1 MMTSTLLVLMM
12 VVPGLALFY
21 GGLARTK
28 NMLSVLMQVF
38 VTFSLITV
46 LWFLYGYSLA
56 FSGEGMIVGDFSKVF
71 MKGVTPDSMSAT
83 LTTIPEYVFAAFQGS
98 FACITAALIVGAFAE
113 RIKFGAVMAFMA
125 IWFTFSYVP
134 MAHIVWGGG
143 FLAED
148 GALDFAG
155 GTVVHINAGIA
166 GLVGAWLIGKRL
178 GYGREAF
185 MPHSLT
191 LTMVGAS
198 LLWIGWFGFNAGS
211 AGAANGLA
219 GMAFVNTVVA
229 TARRYPDLADR

>member
-1 MMTSTLLVLMM
+1 MPVLPEKCLHRRVGGVGNGTVAVETAVIATVEASSALNPGDTAWMLTSTLLVLLM

-56 FSGEGMIVGDFSKVF
+56 FSGEGAIIGNFDKLF
-71 MKGVTPDSMSAT
+71 MNGITPDT
-83 LTTIPEYVFAAFQGS
+83 LSTVLPTIPEYVFSAFQGS
-98 FACITAALIVGAFAE
+98 FACITAVLIVGAFAE

-125 IWFTFSYVP
+125 LWFTFSYVP

-143 FLAED
+143 FLGED

-155 GTVVHINAGIA
+155 GTVVHINARLPGWSA
-166 GLVGAWLIGKRL
+166 LI
-178 GYGREAF
+178 
-185 MPHSLT
+185 
-191 LTMVGAS
+191 
-198 LLWIGWFGFNAGS
+198 
-211 AGAANGLA
+211 
-219 GMAFVNTVVA
+219 
-229 TARRYPDLADR
+229 